1 MALVQDTYEFVVFEV
16 GDNLL
21 RISTGTLLE
30 TLDFSFSKF
39 FLLKFFLHGL
49 HITLQ

>member
-1 MALVQDTYEFVVFEV
+1 MTLDTYEFVVFEV

-21 RISTGTLLE
+21 RISSGTLLE
-30 TLDFSFSKF
+30 ILEALRFGFS
-39 FLLKFFLHGL
+39 KFFLHGL